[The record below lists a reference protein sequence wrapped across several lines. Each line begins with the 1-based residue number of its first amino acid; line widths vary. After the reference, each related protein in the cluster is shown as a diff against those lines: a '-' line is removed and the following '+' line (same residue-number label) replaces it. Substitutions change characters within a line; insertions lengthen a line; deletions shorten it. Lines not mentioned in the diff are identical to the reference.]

1 MNARAAPLA
10 IVLGLAA
17 CIAGTPVT
25 QPENRR
31 PQAII
36 TAPGIAPE
44 GSAVPFGGS
53 RDPDGDAVVYR
64 WDFGDGRDTVTN
76 DSLVSHR
83 YRNNGAYVTRLIVT
97 DAHGLADTAAKLI
110 TIANVAPEVTLFR
123 FTADTVE
130 RGAAV
135 AVEIQY
141 ADPGIDD
148 RITAWLWQSNRNGGT
163 GGLLSQPGVV
173 VFHFLL
179 PGEYR
184 LSLSL
189 EDNDGGR
196 TYWEGDHAIV
206 VR

>member
-1 MNARAAPLA
+1 MKARAAVLA
-10 IVLGLAA
+10 IACGLAG

-25 QPENRR
+25 QPENHR

-44 GSAVPFGGS
+44 GSAVPFSGPQ
-53 RDPDGDAVVYR
+53 DPDADAVVYR

-83 YRNNGAYVTRLIVT
+83 YRNNGAYLTRLIVT

-110 TIANVAPEVTLFR
+110 TIANVAPQVTLFR
-123 FTADTVE
+123 FTADTVD

-135 AVEIQY
+135 PVEIQY

-148 RITAWLWQSNRNGGT
+148 TITAWLWQSSRNGGT
-163 GGLLSQPGVV
+163 GEPLPQPGVV
-173 VFHFLL
+173 VFRFSM

-189 EDNDGGR
+189 EDNDGAR
-196 TYWEGDHAIV
+196 TYWEGDHTIV